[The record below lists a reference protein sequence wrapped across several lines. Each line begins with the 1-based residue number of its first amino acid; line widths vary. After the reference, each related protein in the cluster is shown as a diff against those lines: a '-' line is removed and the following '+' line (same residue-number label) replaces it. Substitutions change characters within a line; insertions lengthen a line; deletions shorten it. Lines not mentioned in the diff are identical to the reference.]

1 LSAAELAQSAGC
13 TKAQILAYEAGRQ
26 TPEPQRI
33 RALAEALGVHPLA
46 LAVKG
51 EFEMSLTEL
60 RRGCGYRT
68 RDVVDRIK
76 VSPKVYRRF
85 EVEGLAPAR
94 RPNLIFDV
102 AFLLEV
108 RSELV
113 DRALSRSPRVHAR
126 VKRMAEVLQG
136 MRVQH
141 VVNPEPWCAPEAGDP
156 LVRELAAHLARSP
169 SSIARVTA
177 SVFGRERTR
186 TMRVDQDVLT
196 GIYGLRPERRAA
208 ALRAVDRSNTVY
220 KHEIDALPSRLDR
233 FFRFAMSSGMLAV
246 MSRLSDQWTQFNRTG
261 ISPETIRMMPPE
273 YVNLRSEPLNSR
285 LEIRLSR
292 KGINHLRQYRDWYA
306 ALYPRFEPDLFDL
319 DIRRAV
325 APRMP
330 QASAETD

>member
-1 LSAAELAQSAGC
+1 MTRGLADFDRTALQRCRAEALRPDGQGRGLSAAELAQSVGS

-33 RALAEALGVHPLA
+33 RALAEVLGVHPLA

-113 DRALSRSPRVHAR
+113 D
-126 VKRMAEVLQG
+126 
-136 MRVQH
+136 
-141 VVNPEPWCAPEAGDP
+141 
-156 LVRELAAHLARSP
+156 
-169 SSIARVTA
+169 
-177 SVFGRERTR
+177 
-186 TMRVDQDVLT
+186 
-196 GIYGLRPERRAA
+196 
-208 ALRAVDRSNTVY
+208 
-220 KHEIDALPSRLDR
+220 
-233 FFRFAMSSGMLAV
+233 
-246 MSRLSDQWTQFNRTG
+246 
-261 ISPETIRMMPPE
+261 
-273 YVNLRSEPLNSR
+273 
-285 LEIRLSR
+285 
-292 KGINHLRQYRDWYA
+292 
-306 ALYPRFEPDLFDL
+306 
-319 DIRRAV
+319 
-325 APRMP
+325 
-330 QASAETD
+330 